1 MNRGRSAFIVAASAV
16 FVVAACAAESASVH
30 WPATFAPG
38 EAELFSHN
46 EVVIS
51 ASCERVWSVLVEA
64 SAWPAWYANA
74 HDVKLAGPKSE
85 LTAGSHFTW
94 TTFGIQV
101 QSDVREFVPGRR
113 LAWFGRA
120 PGITAYHSW
129 QLSSLGTSCRV
140 VTDETNNGPQALA
153 LRRDKPEAIHDGHAQ
168 WLAQLKARS
177 ER

>member
-1 MNRGRSAFIVAASAV
+1 MNRGRSALIAATLAV
-16 FVVAACAAESASVH
+16 LAVVACAAESAGEH
-30 WPATFAPG
+30 WPPTFAPG

-51 ASCERVWSVLVEA
+51 APCERVWSVLIQA
-64 SAWPAWYANA
+64 RAWPAWYANA
-74 HDVKLAGPKSE
+74 RDVKLAGPESE

-94 TTFGIQV
+94 STFGIQV
-101 QSDVREFVPGRR
+101 QSSVREFVPGRR

-129 QLSSLGTSCRV
+129 QLSSLATSCHV
-140 VTDETNNGPQALA
+140 VTEETNNGPRAVA